1 MIVTELYE
9 GTKLYLLVGGRGT
22 RLATVSNGPKPLV
35 DIKGDPFLDHVLKNL
50 KGFDITLVCSNL
62 NYDRFKVYEER
73 DIEVI
78 NEGPP
83 SGTAGFFWKT
93 DLPDSF
99 YVMNGDTFFSGDVNL
114 DTDKSLSLIHIS
126 EPTRPY

>member
-22 RLATVSNGPKPLV
+22 RLAAVSNGPKPLV

-99 YVMNGDTFFSGDVNL
+99 YVMNGDTFFSGCLLYTSDAA
-114 DTDKSLSLIHIS
+114 D
-126 EPTRPY
+126 E